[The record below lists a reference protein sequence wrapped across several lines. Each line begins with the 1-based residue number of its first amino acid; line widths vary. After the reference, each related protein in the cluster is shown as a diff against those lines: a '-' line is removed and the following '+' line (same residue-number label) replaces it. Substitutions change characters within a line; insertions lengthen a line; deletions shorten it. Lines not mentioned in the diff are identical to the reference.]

1 MMNILTVFNII
12 PDLDLIS
19 EAEWASDIV
28 DTRLDFPGVKTVP
41 ETQDES
47 AAELALRFRDAAA
60 AGSADSAAAASGTAG
75 SPGSTAA
82 AAAGDEVRL
91 SAVTLGDAVA
101 DKALR
106 TLTALGYQTADRIDT
121 DRPGPD
127 NAEAHAALLAEYCRK
142 RGPFDL
148 ILTGTQ
154 SGVSGF
160 SQLPLLLA
168 EALQL
173 PCITEVTG
181 FSAGAE
187 GRIRAEHRTDAGILS
202 EDLPTP
208 LLLTIGDV
216 PDTCLRIPTLR
227 QRKASGSNPPSVIPA
242 SGLSGE
248 FREHGM
254 RLQSVSAIDQ
264 SRAARRMEGDPDDV
278 AKQIVQEYIREG
290 SR

>member
-28 DTRLDFPGVKTVP
+28 DTRLNFPGVKTVP
-41 ETQDES
+41 EAQDES

-60 AGSADSAAAASGTAG
+60 AASADSVAAASAGSHASAAAAAIDS
-75 SPGSTAA
+75 
-82 AAAGDEVRL
+82 EVRL
-91 SAVTLGDAVA
+91 TAVTFGNAVA
-101 DKALR
+101 DKTLR
-106 TLTALGYQTADRIDT
+106 TLTALGYQSADRIDT

-127 NAEAHAALLAEYCRK
+127 NEESHAALLAEYCRK

-148 ILTGTQ
+148 ILSGTQ

-168 EALQL
+168 EALQF

-187 GRIRAEHRTDAGILS
+187 GRIRIEHQTDTGILS

-227 QRKASGSNPPSVIPA
+227 QRKASGSNPPSVISA
-242 SGLSGE
+242 SE
-248 FREHGM
+248 FSEELKENGI
-254 RLQSVSAIDQ
+254 RLQSVSTIDQ
-264 SRAARRMEGDPDDV
+264 SRAARQMEGDTDDI

-290 SR
+290 TR

>member
-28 DTRLDFPGVKTVP
+28 DTRLNFPGVKTVP
-41 ETQDES
+41 EAQDES

-60 AGSADSAAAASGTAG
+60 AASADSVAAASAGSHASVAAAAIDS
-75 SPGSTAA
+75 
-82 AAAGDEVRL
+82 EVRL
-91 SAVTLGDAVA
+91 TAVTFGNAVA

-106 TLTALGYQTADRIDT
+106 TLTALGYQSADRIDT

-127 NAEAHAALLAEYCRK
+127 NEESHAALLAEYCRK

-148 ILTGTQ
+148 ILAGTQ
-154 SGVSGF
+154 SSVSGF

-168 EALQL
+168 EALQF

-187 GRIRAEHRTDAGILS
+187 GRIRIEHQTDTGILS

-227 QRKASGSNPPSVIPA
+227 QRKASGSNPPSVISA
-242 SGLSGE
+242 SE
-248 FREHGM
+248 FSEELKENGI

-264 SRAARRMEGDPDDV
+264 SRAARQMEGDTDDI

-290 SR
+290 TR

>member
-41 ETQDES
+41 EAQDES

-60 AGSADSAAAASGTAG
+60 AASADSVAAASAGSHASAAAAAIDS
-75 SPGSTAA
+75 
-82 AAAGDEVRL
+82 EVRL
-91 SAVTLGDAVA
+91 TAVTFGNAVA

-106 TLTALGYQTADRIDT
+106 TLTALGYQSADRIDT

-127 NAEAHAALLAEYCRK
+127 NEESHAALLAEYCRK

-148 ILTGTQ
+148 ILAGTQ
-154 SGVSGF
+154 SSVSGF

-168 EALQL
+168 EALQF

-187 GRIRAEHRTDAGILS
+187 GRIRIEHQTDTGILS

-227 QRKASGSNPPSVIPA
+227 QRKASGSNPPSVISA
-242 SGLSGE
+242 SE
-248 FREHGM
+248 FSEELKENGI

-264 SRAARRMEGDPDDV
+264 SRAALRMKGDPDEI
-278 AKQIVQEYIREG
+278 AEQIIREYF
-290 SR
+290 REETQ

>member
-41 ETQDES
+41 EAQDES

-60 AGSADSAAAASGTAG
+60 AASADSA
-75 SPGSTAA
+75 STASVTADSHACA
-82 AAAGDEVRL
+82 ATAAIDSEVRL
-91 SAVTLGDAVA
+91 TAVTFGNAVA

-106 TLTALGYQTADRIDT
+106 TLTALGYQTTDRIDT

-127 NAEAHAALLAEYCRK
+127 NAETHAALLAEYCRK

-168 EALQL
+168 EALQV

-181 FSAGAE
+181 FCAGTK

-208 LLLTIGDV
+208 LLLTIGDI

-227 QRKASGSNPPSVIPA
+227 QRKASGSNPPFVIPA
-242 SGLSGE
+242 SELSGE
-248 FREHGM
+248 SRENGM

-264 SRAARRMEGDPDDV
+264 SRAAWQMKGDPDEI
-278 AKQIVQEYIREG
+278 AEQIIREYF
-290 SR
+290 REETQ

>member
-28 DTRLDFPGVKTVP
+28 DTRLNFPGVKTVP
-41 ETQDES
+41 EAQDES

-60 AGSADSAAAASGTAG
+60 AASADSVAAASAGSHASAAAAAIDS
-75 SPGSTAA
+75 
-82 AAAGDEVRL
+82 EVRL
-91 SAVTLGDAVA
+91 TAVTFGNAVA

-106 TLTALGYQTADRIDT
+106 TLTALGYQSADRIDT

-127 NAEAHAALLAEYCRK
+127 NEESHSALLAEYCRK

-148 ILTGTQ
+148 ILAGTQ
-154 SGVSGF
+154 SSVSGF

-168 EALQL
+168 EALQF

-187 GRIRAEHRTDAGILS
+187 GRIRIEHQTDTGILS

-227 QRKASGSNPPSVIPA
+227 QRKASGSNPPSVISA
-242 SGLSGE
+242 SE
-248 FREHGM
+248 FSEELKENGI

-264 SRAARRMEGDPDDV
+264 SRAARQMEGDTDDI

-290 SR
+290 TR

>member
-60 AGSADSAAAASGTAG
+60 AG
-75 SPGSTAA
+75 
-82 AAAGDEVRL
+82 DEVRL

-127 NAEAHAALLAEYCRK
+127 NAEAHAALLAEYCRR

-248 FREHGM
+248 FREHGL

-290 SR
+290 TR

>member
-28 DTRLDFPGVKTVP
+28 DTRLNFPGVKTVP
-41 ETQDES
+41 EAQDES

-60 AGSADSAAAASGTAG
+60 AASADSVAAASAGSHASAAAAAIDS
-75 SPGSTAA
+75 
-82 AAAGDEVRL
+82 EVRL
-91 SAVTLGDAVA
+91 TAVTFGNAVA

-106 TLTALGYQTADRIDT
+106 TLTALGYQSADRIDI
-121 DRPGPD
+121 DRTGPD
-127 NAEAHAALLAEYCRK
+127 NEESHAALLAEYCRK

-148 ILTGTQ
+148 ILAGTQ

-168 EALQL
+168 EALQF

-187 GRIRAEHRTDAGILS
+187 GRIRIEHQTDTGILS

-227 QRKASGSNPPSVIPA
+227 QRKASGSNPPSVISA
-242 SGLSGE
+242 SEISEELKENGI
-248 FREHGM
+248 
-254 RLQSVSAIDQ
+254 RLQSVSTIDQ
-264 SRAARRMEGDPDDV
+264 SRAARQMEGDTDDIV
-278 AKQIVQEYIREG
+278 KQIVQEYIREG
-290 SR
+290 TR

>member
-41 ETQDES
+41 EAQDES

-60 AGSADSAAAASGTAG
+60 AASADSVAAASAGSHASAAAAAIDS
-75 SPGSTAA
+75 
-82 AAAGDEVRL
+82 EVRL
-91 SAVTLGDAVA
+91 TAVTFGNAVA

-106 TLTALGYQTADRIDT
+106 TLTALGYQSADRIDT

-127 NAEAHAALLAEYCRK
+127 NEESHAALLAEYCRK

-148 ILTGTQ
+148 ILAGTQ
-154 SGVSGF
+154 SSVSGF

-168 EALQL
+168 EALQF

-187 GRIRAEHRTDAGILS
+187 GRIRIEHQTDTGILS

-227 QRKASGSNPPSVIPA
+227 QRKASGSNPPSVISA
-242 SGLSGE
+242 SE
-248 FREHGM
+248 FSEELKENGI

-264 SRAARRMEGDPDDV
+264 SRAARRMKGDPDEI
-278 AKQIVQEYIREG
+278 AEQIIREYF
-290 SR
+290 REEAQ

>member
-41 ETQDES
+41 EAQDES

-60 AGSADSAAAASGTAG
+60 VGPVDSAAVRTTGSYTSAAAAAIDS
-75 SPGSTAA
+75 
-82 AAAGDEVRL
+82 EVRL
-91 SAVTLGDAVA
+91 TAVTFGNAVA

-106 TLTALGYQTADRIDT
+106 TLTALGYQSADRIDT

-127 NAEAHAALLAEYCRK
+127 NEESHAALLAEYCRK

-168 EALQL
+168 EALQF

-187 GRIRAEHRTDAGILS
+187 GRIRIEHQTDTGILS

-227 QRKASGSNPPSVIPA
+227 QRKASGSNPPSVISA
-242 SGLSGE
+242 SE
-248 FREHGM
+248 FSEELKENGI

-264 SRAARRMEGDPDDV
+264 SRAARQMEGDTDDI

-290 SR
+290 TR

>member
-28 DTRLDFPGVKTVP
+28 DTRLNFPGVKTVP
-41 ETQDES
+41 EAQDES

-60 AGSADSAAAASGTAG
+60 AASADSVAAASAGSHASAAAAAIDS
-75 SPGSTAA
+75 
-82 AAAGDEVRL
+82 EVRL
-91 SAVTLGDAVA
+91 TAVTFGDTVA
-101 DKALR
+101 DKPLR
-106 TLTALGYQTADRIDT
+106 TLTALGYQSADRIDT

-127 NAEAHAALLAEYCRK
+127 NEESHAALLAEYCRK

-154 SGVSGF
+154 SGVSGV

-168 EALQL
+168 EALQF

-187 GRIRAEHRTDAGILS
+187 GRIRIEHQTDTGILS

-227 QRKASGSNPPSVIPA
+227 QRKASGSNPPSVISA
-242 SGLSGE
+242 SE
-248 FREHGM
+248 FSEELKENGI

-264 SRAARRMEGDPDDV
+264 SRAARQMEGDTDDIV
-278 AKQIVQEYIREG
+278 KQIVQEYIREG
-290 SR
+290 TR

>member
-41 ETQDES
+41 EAQDES

-60 AGSADSAAAASGTAG
+60 AASADSVAAASAGSHASAAAAAIDS
-75 SPGSTAA
+75 
-82 AAAGDEVRL
+82 EVRL
-91 SAVTLGDAVA
+91 TAVTFGNAVA

-106 TLTALGYQTADRIDT
+106 TLTALGYQSADRIDT

-127 NAEAHAALLAEYCRK
+127 NEESHAALLAEYCRK

-148 ILTGTQ
+148 ILAGTQ

-168 EALQL
+168 ETLQF

-187 GRIRAEHRTDAGILS
+187 GRIRIEHQTDTGILS

-227 QRKASGSNPPSVIPA
+227 QRKASGSNPPSVISA
-242 SGLSGE
+242 SE
-248 FREHGM
+248 FSEELKENGI

-264 SRAARRMEGDPDDV
+264 SRAALRMKGDPDEI
-278 AKQIVQEYIREG
+278 AEQIIREYF
-290 SR
+290 REETQ

>member
-28 DTRLDFPGVKTVP
+28 DTRLNFPGVKTVP
-41 ETQDES
+41 EAQDES

-60 AGSADSAAAASGTAG
+60 AASADSVAVRTTGSPDFISAAAAEN
-75 SPGSTAA
+75 
-82 AAAGDEVRL
+82 EVRL
-91 SAVTLGDAVA
+91 SAVTLGDTVA

-106 TLTALGYQTADRIDT
+106 TLTALGYQSADRIDT

-127 NAEAHAALLAEYCRK
+127 NEESHAALLAEYCRK

-168 EALQL
+168 ATQAALQSCSGARL
-173 PCITEVTG
+173 HKDCLGSSPGRPYPYCPDEPYFPRTVFYDACQTED
-181 FSAGAE
+181 E
-187 GRIRAEHRTDAGILS
+187 EDAAHHH
-202 EDLPTP
+202 PP
-208 LLLTIGDV
+208 ALLV
-216 PDTCLRIPTLR
+216 
-227 QRKASGSNPPSVIPA
+227 SGS
-242 SGLSGE
+242 
-248 FREHGM
+248 
-254 RLQSVSAIDQ
+254 
-264 SRAARRMEGDPDDV
+264 
-278 AKQIVQEYIREG
+278 
-290 SR
+290 

>member
-28 DTRLDFPGVKTVP
+28 DTRLNFPGVKTVP
-41 ETQDES
+41 EAQDES

-60 AGSADSAAAASGTAG
+60 AASADSVAAASAGSHASAAAAAIDS
-75 SPGSTAA
+75 
-82 AAAGDEVRL
+82 EVRL
-91 SAVTLGDAVA
+91 TAVTLGDTVA
-101 DKALR
+101 DKPLR
-106 TLTALGYQTADRIDT
+106 TLTALGYQSADRIDT

-127 NAEAHAALLAEYCRK
+127 NAETHAALLAEYCRK

-148 ILTGTQ
+148 ILAGTQ
-154 SGVSGF
+154 SGVNGF

-168 EALQL
+168 EALQF

-187 GRIRAEHRTDAGILS
+187 GRIRIEHQTDTGILS

-227 QRKASGSNPPSVIPA
+227 QRKASGSNPPSVISA
-242 SGLSGE
+242 SE
-248 FREHGM
+248 FSEELKENGI

-264 SRAARRMEGDPDDV
+264 SRAARRMEGDTDDV

-290 SR
+290 TR

>member
-28 DTRLDFPGVKTVP
+28 DTRLNFPGVKTVP
-41 ETQDES
+41 EAQDES

-60 AGSADSAAAASGTAG
+60 AASADSVAAASAGSHASAAAAAIDS
-75 SPGSTAA
+75 
-82 AAAGDEVRL
+82 EVRL
-91 SAVTLGDAVA
+91 TAVTFGNAVA

-106 TLTALGYQTADRIDT
+106 TLTALGYQSADRIDT

-127 NAEAHAALLAEYCRK
+127 NEESHAALLAEYCRK

-168 EALQL
+168 EALQF

-187 GRIRAEHRTDAGILS
+187 GRIRIEHQTDTGILS

-227 QRKASGSNPPSVIPA
+227 QRKASGSNPPSVISA
-242 SGLSGE
+242 SE
-248 FREHGM
+248 FSEELKENGI

-264 SRAARRMEGDPDDV
+264 SRAARQMKGDTDDIV
-278 AKQIVQEYIREG
+278 KQIVQEYIREG
-290 SR
+290 TR

>member
-41 ETQDES
+41 EAQDES

-60 AGSADSAAAASGTAG
+60 TASADSVAAAAIDS
-75 SPGSTAA
+75 
-82 AAAGDEVRL
+82 EVRL
-91 SAVTLGDAVA
+91 SAVTLGDTVA
-101 DKALR
+101 DKPLR
-106 TLTALGYQTADRIDT
+106 TLTALGYQSADRIDT

-127 NAEAHAALLAEYCRK
+127 NAETHAALLAEYCRK

-168 EALQL
+168 EALQF

-187 GRIRAEHRTDAGILS
+187 GRIRIEHQTDTGILS
-202 EDLPTP
+202 EDLPTL

-227 QRKASGSNPPSVIPA
+227 QRKASGSNPPSVISA
-242 SGLSGE
+242 SE
-248 FREHGM
+248 FSEELKENGI

-264 SRAARRMEGDPDDV
+264 SRAARQMEGDTDDIV
-278 AKQIVQEYIREG
+278 KQIVQEYIREG
-290 SR
+290 TR

>member
-41 ETQDES
+41 EAQDES

-60 AGSADSAAAASGTAG
+60 AASADSVAAASAGSHASAAAAAIDS
-75 SPGSTAA
+75 
-82 AAAGDEVRL
+82 EVRL
-91 SAVTLGDAVA
+91 TAVTFGNAVA

-106 TLTALGYQTADRIDT
+106 TLTALGYQSADRIDT

-127 NAEAHAALLAEYCRK
+127 NEESHAALLAEYCRK

-148 ILTGTQ
+148 ILSGTQ

-168 EALQL
+168 EALQF

-181 FSAGAE
+181 FSAGSE
-187 GRIRAEHRTDAGILS
+187 GRIRIEHQTDTGILS

-227 QRKASGSNPPSVIPA
+227 QRKASGSNPPSVISA
-242 SGLSGE
+242 SE
-248 FREHGM
+248 FSEELKENGI

-264 SRAARRMEGDPDDV
+264 SRAARQMEGDTDDI

-290 SR
+290 TR

>member
-28 DTRLDFPGVKTVP
+28 DTRLNFPGVKTVP
-41 ETQDES
+41 EAQDES

-60 AGSADSAAAASGTAG
+60 AASADSVAAASAGSYASAAAAAIDS
-75 SPGSTAA
+75 
-82 AAAGDEVRL
+82 EVRL
-91 SAVTLGDAVA
+91 TAVTFGNAVA

-106 TLTALGYQTADRIDT
+106 TLTALGYQSANRIDT

-127 NAEAHAALLAEYCRK
+127 NEESHAALLAEYCRK

-148 ILTGTQ
+148 ILAGTQ
-154 SGVSGF
+154 SSVSGF

-168 EALQL
+168 EALQF

-187 GRIRAEHRTDAGILS
+187 GRIRIEHQTDTGILS

-227 QRKASGSNPPSVIPA
+227 QRKASGSNPPSVISA
-242 SGLSGE
+242 SE
-248 FREHGM
+248 FSEELKENGI

-264 SRAARRMEGDPDDV
+264 SRAARQMEGDTDDIV
-278 AKQIVQEYIREG
+278 KQIVQEYIREG
-290 SR
+290 TR

>member
-41 ETQDES
+41 EAQDES

-60 AGSADSAAAASGTAG
+60 TASADSVAAAAIDS
-75 SPGSTAA
+75 
-82 AAAGDEVRL
+82 EVRL
-91 SAVTLGDAVA
+91 SAVTLGDTVA
-101 DKALR
+101 DKPLR
-106 TLTALGYQTADRIDT
+106 TLTALGYQSADRIDT

-127 NAEAHAALLAEYCRK
+127 NAETHAALLAEYCRK

-168 EALQL
+168 EALQF

-187 GRIRAEHRTDAGILS
+187 GRIRIEHQTDTGILS

-227 QRKASGSNPPSVIPA
+227 QRKASGSNPPSVISA
-242 SGLSGE
+242 SE
-248 FREHGM
+248 FSEELKENGI

-264 SRAARRMEGDPDDV
+264 SRAARQMEGHTDDIV
-278 AKQIVQEYIREG
+278 KQIVQEYIREG
-290 SR
+290 TR

>member
-41 ETQDES
+41 EAQDES

-60 AGSADSAAAASGTAG
+60 AASADSVAAASAGSHASAAAAAIDS
-75 SPGSTAA
+75 
-82 AAAGDEVRL
+82 EVRL
-91 SAVTLGDAVA
+91 TAVTFGNAVA

-106 TLTALGYQTADRIDT
+106 TLTALGYQSADRIDT

-127 NAEAHAALLAEYCRK
+127 NEESHAALLAEYCRK

-148 ILTGTQ
+148 ILSGTQ

-168 EALQL
+168 EALQF

-181 FSAGAE
+181 FSAGSE
-187 GRIRAEHRTDAGILS
+187 GRIRIEHQTDTGILS

-216 PDTCLRIPTLR
+216 PDTCL
-227 QRKASGSNPPSVIPA
+227 
-242 SGLSGE
+242 
-248 FREHGM
+248 
-254 RLQSVSAIDQ
+254 
-264 SRAARRMEGDPDDV
+264 
-278 AKQIVQEYIREG
+278 
-290 SR
+290 

>member
-28 DTRLDFPGVKTVP
+28 DTRLNFPGVKTVP
-41 ETQDES
+41 EAQDES

-60 AGSADSAAAASGTAG
+60 AASADSVAAASAGSHASAAAAAIDS
-75 SPGSTAA
+75 
-82 AAAGDEVRL
+82 EVRL
-91 SAVTLGDAVA
+91 TAVTFGNAVA

-106 TLTALGYQTADRIDT
+106 TLTALGYQSADRIDT

-127 NAEAHAALLAEYCRK
+127 NEESHAALLAEYCRK
-142 RGPFDL
+142 KGPFDL

-168 EALQL
+168 EALQF

-187 GRIRAEHRTDAGILS
+187 ARIRIEHQTDTGILS

-227 QRKASGSNPPSVIPA
+227 QRKASGSNPPSVISA
-242 SGLSGE
+242 SE
-248 FREHGM
+248 FSEELKENGI

-264 SRAARRMEGDPDDV
+264 SRAARQMEGDTDDI

-290 SR
+290 TR

>member
-41 ETQDES
+41 EAQDES

-60 AGSADSAAAASGTAG
+60 AASADSVAAASAGSHASAAAAAIDS
-75 SPGSTAA
+75 
-82 AAAGDEVRL
+82 EVRL
-91 SAVTLGDAVA
+91 TAVTFGNAVA

-106 TLTALGYQTADRIDT
+106 TLTALGYQSADRIDT

-127 NAEAHAALLAEYCRK
+127 NEESHAALLAEYCRK

-148 ILTGTQ
+148 ILAGTQ
-154 SGVSGF
+154 SSVSGF

-168 EALQL
+168 EALQF

-187 GRIRAEHRTDAGILS
+187 GRIRIEHQTDTGILS

-227 QRKASGSNPPSVIPA
+227 QRKASGSNPPSVISA
-242 SGLSGE
+242 SE
-248 FREHGM
+248 FSEELKENGI

-264 SRAARRMEGDPDDV
+264 SRAARQMEGDTDDI

-290 SR
+290 TR

>member
-28 DTRLDFPGVKTVP
+28 DTRLNFPGVKTVP
-41 ETQDES
+41 EAQDES

-60 AGSADSAAAASGTAG
+60 AASADSVAAASAGSHASAAAAAIDS
-75 SPGSTAA
+75 
-82 AAAGDEVRL
+82 EVRL
-91 SAVTLGDAVA
+91 TAVTFGNAVA

-106 TLTALGYQTADRIDT
+106 TLTALGYQSADRIDT

-127 NAEAHAALLAEYCRK
+127 NEESHAALLAEYCRK

-148 ILTGTQ
+148 ILAGTQ
-154 SGVSGF
+154 SSVSGF

-168 EALQL
+168 EALQF

-187 GRIRAEHRTDAGILS
+187 GRIRIEHQTDTGILS

-227 QRKASGSNPPSVIPA
+227 QRKASGSNPPSVISA
-242 SGLSGE
+242 SE
-248 FREHGM
+248 FSEELKENGI

-264 SRAARRMEGDPDDV
+264 SRAARQMEGDTDDI

-290 SR
+290 TR

>member
-28 DTRLDFPGVKTVP
+28 DTRLNFPGVKTVP
-41 ETQDES
+41 EAQDES

-60 AGSADSAAAASGTAG
+60 AASADSVAAASAGSHASAAAAAIDS
-75 SPGSTAA
+75 
-82 AAAGDEVRL
+82 EVRL
-91 SAVTLGDAVA
+91 TAVTFGNAVA

-106 TLTALGYQTADRIDT
+106 TLTALGYQSADRIDT

-127 NAEAHAALLAEYCRK
+127 NEESHAALLAEYCRK

-148 ILTGTQ
+148 ILSGTQ

-168 EALQL
+168 EALQF

-181 FSAGAE
+181 FSAGSE
-187 GRIRAEHRTDAGILS
+187 GRIRIEHQTDTGILS

-227 QRKASGSNPPSVIPA
+227 QRKASGSNPPSVISA
-242 SGLSGE
+242 SE
-248 FREHGM
+248 FSEELKENGI

-264 SRAARRMEGDPDDV
+264 SRAARQMEGDTDDI

-290 SR
+290 TR

>member
-28 DTRLDFPGVKTVP
+28 DTRLNFPGVKTVP
-41 ETQDES
+41 EAQDES

-60 AGSADSAAAASGTAG
+60 AASADSVAAASAGSYASVAAAAIDS
-75 SPGSTAA
+75 
-82 AAAGDEVRL
+82 EVRL
-91 SAVTLGDAVA
+91 TAVTFGNAVA

-106 TLTALGYQTADRIDT
+106 TLTALGYQSADRIDT

-127 NAEAHAALLAEYCRK
+127 NEESHAALLAEYCRK

-148 ILTGTQ
+148 ILAGTQ
-154 SGVSGF
+154 SSVSGF

-168 EALQL
+168 EALQF

-187 GRIRAEHRTDAGILS
+187 GRIRIEHQTDTGILS

-227 QRKASGSNPPSVIPA
+227 QRKASGSNPPSVISA
-242 SGLSGE
+242 SE
-248 FREHGM
+248 FSEELKENGI

-264 SRAARRMEGDPDDV
+264 SRAARQMEGDTDDIV
-278 AKQIVQEYIREG
+278 KQIVQEYIREG
-290 SR
+290 TR

>member
-41 ETQDES
+41 EAQDES

-60 AGSADSAAAASGTAG
+60 TASADSVAAAAIDS
-75 SPGSTAA
+75 
-82 AAAGDEVRL
+82 EVRL
-91 SAVTLGDAVA
+91 SAVTLGDTVA
-101 DKALR
+101 DKPLR
-106 TLTALGYQTADRIDT
+106 TLTALGYQSADRIDT

-127 NAEAHAALLAEYCRK
+127 NAETHAALLAEYCRK

-168 EALQL
+168 EALQF

-187 GRIRAEHRTDAGILS
+187 GRIRIEHQTDTGILS

-227 QRKASGSNPPSVIPA
+227 QRKASGSNPPSVISA
-242 SGLSGE
+242 SE
-248 FREHGM
+248 FSEELKENGI

-264 SRAARRMEGDPDDV
+264 SRAARQMEGDTDDIV
-278 AKQIVQEYIREG
+278 KQIVQEYIREG
-290 SR
+290 TR

>member
-28 DTRLDFPGVKTVP
+28 DTRLNFPGVKTVP
-41 ETQDES
+41 EAQDES

-60 AGSADSAAAASGTAG
+60 AASADSVAAASAGSHASAAAAAIDS
-75 SPGSTAA
+75 
-82 AAAGDEVRL
+82 EVRL
-91 SAVTLGDAVA
+91 TAVTFGNAVA

-106 TLTALGYQTADRIDT
+106 TLTALGYQSADRIDT

-127 NAEAHAALLAEYCRK
+127 NEESHAALLAEYCRK

-148 ILTGTQ
+148 ILSGTQ

-168 EALQL
+168 EALQF

-187 GRIRAEHRTDAGILS
+187 GRIRIEHQTDTGILS

-227 QRKASGSNPPSVIPA
+227 QRKASGSNPPSVISA
-242 SGLSGE
+242 SE
-248 FREHGM
+248 FSEELKENGI
-254 RLQSVSAIDQ
+254 RLQSVSTIDQ
-264 SRAARRMEGDPDDV
+264 SRAARQMEGDTDDI

-290 SR
+290 TR

>member
-28 DTRLDFPGVKTVP
+28 DTRLNFPGVKTVP
-41 ETQDES
+41 EAQDES

-60 AGSADSAAAASGTAG
+60 TASADSVAAAAIDS
-75 SPGSTAA
+75 
-82 AAAGDEVRL
+82 EVRL
-91 SAVTLGDAVA
+91 TAVTFGNAVA

-106 TLTALGYQTADRIDT
+106 TLTALGYQSADRIDT

-127 NAEAHAALLAEYCRK
+127 NEESHAALLAEYCRK

-168 EALQL
+168 EALQF

-187 GRIRAEHRTDAGILS
+187 GRIRIEHQTDTGILS

-227 QRKASGSNPPSVIPA
+227 QRKASGSNPPSVISA
-242 SGLSGE
+242 SE
-248 FREHGM
+248 FSEELKENGI

-264 SRAARRMEGDPDDV
+264 SRAARRMKGDPDEI
-278 AKQIVQEYIREG
+278 AEQIIREYF
-290 SR
+290 REEAQ

>member
-41 ETQDES
+41 EAQDES

-60 AGSADSAAAASGTAG
+60 AASADSA
-75 SPGSTAA
+75 STASVTADSHACA
-82 AAAGDEVRL
+82 ATAAIDSEVRL
-91 SAVTLGDAVA
+91 SAVTLGDTVA
-101 DKALR
+101 DKPLR
-106 TLTALGYQTADRIDT
+106 TLTALGYQSADRIDT

-127 NAEAHAALLAEYCRK
+127 NAETHAALLAEYCRK

-168 EALQL
+168 EALQF

-187 GRIRAEHRTDAGILS
+187 GRIRIEHQTDTGILS

-227 QRKASGSNPPSVIPA
+227 QRKASGSNPPSVISA
-242 SGLSGE
+242 SE
-248 FREHGM
+248 FSEELKENGI

-264 SRAARRMEGDPDDV
+264 SRAARRMEGDTDDV

-290 SR
+290 TR

>member
-28 DTRLDFPGVKTVP
+28 DTRLNFPGVKTVP
-41 ETQDES
+41 EAQDES

-60 AGSADSAAAASGTAG
+60 AASADSVAAASAGSYASVAAAAIDS
-75 SPGSTAA
+75 
-82 AAAGDEVRL
+82 EVRL
-91 SAVTLGDAVA
+91 TAVTFGNAVA

-106 TLTALGYQTADRIDT
+106 TLTALGYQSADRIDT

-127 NAEAHAALLAEYCRK
+127 NEESHAALLAEYCRK

-148 ILTGTQ
+148 ILAGTQ
-154 SGVSGF
+154 SSVSGF

-168 EALQL
+168 EALQF

-187 GRIRAEHRTDAGILS
+187 GRIRIEHQTDTGILS

-227 QRKASGSNPPSVIPA
+227 QRKAFGSNPPSVISA
-242 SGLSGE
+242 SE
-248 FREHGM
+248 FSEELKENGI

-264 SRAARRMEGDPDDV
+264 SRAARQMEGDTDDIV
-278 AKQIVQEYIREG
+278 KQIVQEYIREG
-290 SR
+290 TR